1 MNRFIQNKCV
11 FTSDFIA
18 DNSPP
23 SAPRNIPAV
32 VMAENVAVVELSV
45 QPSSFNCARINPPT
59 ALLQQTSNPKA
70 TIAKS
75 TCANGSQVACP
86 AWRRSAVLL
95 FVPCDNVLL
104 INMLFIK
111 VVSHD
116 DFNRGFIDHG
126 VKPFAPL
133 RQADTVSDHRFNVDC
148 AAGQQAYSI
157 APDVES

>member
-1 MNRFIQNKCV
+1 MRF
-11 FTSDFIA
+11 TPDFIA
-18 DNSPP
+18 NNSPP

-45 QPSSFNCARINPPT
+45 QPSSLTARELIRRRHYSSKPVIRRQPS
-59 ALLQQTSNPKA
+59 QTLTYASD
-70 TIAKS
+70 
-75 TCANGSQVACP
+75 SQVACP
-86 AWRRSAVLL
+86 VWRRSAVLL

-126 VKPFAPL
+126 VKSFAPL
-133 RQADTVSDHRFNVDC
+133 RQADTVSDHRFDLDRS
-148 AAGQQAYSI
+148 AGQQAYGV
-157 APDVES
+157 ARDVES